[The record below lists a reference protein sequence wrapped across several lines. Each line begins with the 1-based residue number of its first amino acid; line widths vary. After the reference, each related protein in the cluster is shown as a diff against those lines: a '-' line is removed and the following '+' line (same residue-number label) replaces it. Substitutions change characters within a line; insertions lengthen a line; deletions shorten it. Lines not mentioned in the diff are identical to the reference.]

1 MLAADE
7 HGSTR
12 IKNEYGFRIRVHE
25 RSSAANISSRIFRVK
40 RIVLAVLFL
49 AATIC
54 GFFAWRATRTLSNQQ
69 LIQSLPQARATHVF
83 IDVDGLRKS
92 GLLDLIA
99 GSKSAEDPDY
109 RAFVDQTGLDYRTD
123 LDAVAAAF
131 SEGNTYLALRGRFQW
146 NKLAAYAQAHGG
158 KCDALKVCSL
168 PATRS
173 GAFISFLLLRP
184 AVLAMA
190 VSTDEHGVNMI
201 GPQDWRKPPHLPSE
215 PVWISVPSFV
225 LTGANLVP
233 GTHAFL
239 EPLSQ
244 AQDVTFAVGAAPN
257 GFQIRLEAVCA
268 TPEIAELLTRR
279 LSATTDMLKKMLE
292 REHMTPSPNDVSAV
306 LTAGTF
312 SQQNDRV
319 TGTWPV
325 ARAFIESLASKAQ

>member
-1 MLAADE
+1 MKKTALA
-7 HGSTR
+7 
-12 IKNEYGFRIRVHE
+12 
-25 RSSAANISSRIFRVK
+25 
-40 RIVLAVLFL
+40 LLLL
-49 AATIC
+49 AATIG
-54 GFFAWRATRTLSNQQ
+54 GFYAWRSARTLNNQQ
-69 LIQSLPQARATHVF
+69 LIQSLPHARAPHVF

-109 RAFVDQTGLDYRTD
+109 KSFVDQTGLDYRTD

-131 SEGNTYLALRGRFQW
+131 SEGNTYLALRGRFKW
-146 NKLAAYAQAHGG
+146 NKLAAYAQSHGG
-158 KCDALKVCSL
+158 KCASTTCSL
-168 PATRS
+168 LASRS
-173 GAFISFLLLRP
+173 GYFISFLLLRP

-190 VSTDEHGVNMI
+190 VANDEHGVNMI
-201 GPQDWRKPPHLPSE
+201 GPQAWRKPPHLPSE
-215 PVWISVPSFV
+215 PVWISVPSFA
-225 LTGANLVP
+225 LSEANLAS

-244 AQDVTFAVGAAPN
+244 AQDVTFAVGAAQK

-292 REHMTPSPNDVSAV
+292 RDHMTPNPNDLSGV

-312 SQQNDRV
+312 SQRTDHV
-319 TGTWPV
+319 TGTWPIE
-325 ARAFIESLASKAQ
+325 RGFLESLAGGKVQ

>member
-1 MLAADE
+1 VKKTALA
-7 HGSTR
+7 
-12 IKNEYGFRIRVHE
+12 
-25 RSSAANISSRIFRVK
+25 
-40 RIVLAVLFL
+40 LLLL
-49 AATIC
+49 AATIG
-54 GFFAWRATRTLSNQQ
+54 GFYAWRSARTLNNQQ

-109 RAFVDQTGLDYRTD
+109 KSFVDQTGLDYRTD

-131 SEGNTYLALRGRFQW
+131 SEGNTYLALRGRFKW
-146 NKLAAYAQAHGG
+146 NKLAAYAQSHGG
-158 KCDALKVCSL
+158 KCASTTCSL
-168 PATRS
+168 LASRS
-173 GAFISFLLLRP
+173 GYFISFLLLRP

-190 VSTDEHGVNMI
+190 VANDEHGVNMI
-201 GPQDWRKPPHLPSE
+201 GPQAWRKPPHLPSE
-215 PVWISVPSFV
+215 PVWISVPSFA
-225 LTGANLVP
+225 LSEANLAS

-244 AQDVTFAVGAAPN
+244 AQDVTFAVGAAQK

-292 REHMTPSPNDVSAV
+292 RDHMTPNPNDLSGV

-312 SQQNDRV
+312 SQRTDHV
-319 TGTWPV
+319 TGTWPIE
-325 ARAFIESLASKAQ
+325 RGFLESLAGGKVQ